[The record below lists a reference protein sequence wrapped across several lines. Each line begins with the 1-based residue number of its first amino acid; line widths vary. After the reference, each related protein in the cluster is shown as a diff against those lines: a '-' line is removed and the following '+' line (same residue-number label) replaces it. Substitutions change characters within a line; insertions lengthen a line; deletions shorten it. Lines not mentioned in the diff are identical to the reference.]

1 VSAGFV
7 PKRAGVD
14 NGLVLR
20 LMLTAGLSVAAWG
33 GAVALALYAA
43 GRKGRH
49 PLLSPVG
56 PFQPAWNGFTV
67 VGAFAAWL
75 VVGQAVA
82 ALLAATGFFHR
93 VYGPDFPNGWP
104 PDVAGTIQSLWTAA
118 VAFPAQLAAIL
129 WLVRA
134 PGGPNPFPT
143 RGWQMNVVVGYLT
156 WLLVTPAAF
165 CVFVIAITLHSSLTG
180 QPPDKH
186 PLTALGDAAGR
197 WEWGLF
203 VLETV
208 VLAPILEELVFRGLL
223 LPWLAQKRVVAPET
237 PLTVPPSRRP
247 LLVLLLAAAFATG
260 VSILLH
266 RRDISQSWA
275 QGDHTAAAAHLVPG
289 AFFLALVPLHF
300 LVPRLRGLRRHL
312 RIRGTRQMQAILA
325 SSALFAAFHAAVW
338 PSPVPLVVLAVGLGY
353 LYLRTRSLVGP
364 VVVHGLFNAV
374 SAVYL
379 LLGGPV

>member
-1 VSAGFV
+1 G
-7 PKRAGVD
+7 
-14 NGLVLR
+14 
-20 LMLTAGLSVAAWG
+20 
-33 GAVALALYAA
+33 
-43 GRKGRH
+43 
-49 PLLSPVG
+49 
-56 PFQPAWNGFTV
+56 
-67 VGAFAAWL
+67 
-75 VVGQAVA
+75 
-82 ALLAATGFFHR
+82 
-93 VYGPDFPNGWP
+93 
-104 PDVAGTIQSLWTAA
+104 
-118 VAFPAQLAAIL
+118 AIL
-129 WLVRA
+129 GRVRA
-134 PGGPNPFPT
+134 PGGPTPFPT

-165 CVFVIAITLHSSLTG
+165 SVFVIAITLHSSLTG

-275 QGDHTAAAAHLVPG
+275 Q
-289 AFFLALVPLHF
+289 
-300 LVPRLRGLRRHL
+300 
-312 RIRGTRQMQAILA
+312 
-325 SSALFAAFHAAVW
+325 
-338 PSPVPLVVLAVGLGY
+338 
-353 LYLRTRSLVGP
+353 
-364 VVVHGLFNAV
+364 
-374 SAVYL
+374 
-379 LLGGPV
+379 